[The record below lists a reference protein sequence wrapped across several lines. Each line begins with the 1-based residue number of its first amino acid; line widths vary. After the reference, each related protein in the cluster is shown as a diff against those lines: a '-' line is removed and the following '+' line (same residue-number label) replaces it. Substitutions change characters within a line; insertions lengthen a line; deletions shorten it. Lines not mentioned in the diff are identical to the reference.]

1 GSPPRECCGA
11 AAGGN
16 HREVGDKTWGARGRA
31 VPLTGSAPDPTA
43 GGALRPDHAGAKG
56 ARAATNARSRAA
68 DGVSAPRCPVML
80 PLLQRVRI
88 RPGAPVR
95 RSPVDRD
102 RTFGG
107 PWGSGT
113 DRAGRARTA
122 PLTPAAEAGEWE
134 PRAGAPRGGSSARSA
149 SARHRM
155 GRLLPRR

>member
-1 GSPPRECCGA
+1 MRARFASEGVLWGGSWGWPPR
-11 AAGGN
+11 GGGQA
-16 HREVGDKTWGARGRA
+16 VGARGGAGALR
-31 VPLTGSAPDPTA
+31 GSAPRRS
-43 GGALRPDHAGAKG
+43 GGGGLRPDHAGAKG

-68 DGVSAPRCPVML
+68 DGVSAPRCHVML

-95 RSPVDRD
+95 RSPVDRG

-122 PLTPAAEAGEWE
+122 PLTPAAEA
-134 PRAGAPRGGSSARSA
+134 
-149 SARHRM
+149 
-155 GRLLPRR
+155 